1 MKYRIGFLLTL
12 FSLIFIS
19 CNKESFPDNEDL
31 KGNWVAV
38 TTLMDQ
44 EQIYFDGI
52 DTMFYAN
59 PGGYGRYL
67 QLDTLIYRLNKKHN
81 KLYLSPVDTPGASE
95 SIHKISINP
104 EKNELTITGLH
115 GSESESKFEKQ

>member
-1 MKYRIGFLLTL
+1 MKYRIVFLLLL
-12 FSLIFIS
+12 FPLFFIS

-31 KGNWVAV
+31 KGNWIAI
-38 TTLMDQ
+38 TTVMDQ
-44 EQIYFDGI
+44 EQIYFDGT

-67 QLDTLIYRLNKKHN
+67 QLDTLIYRLNNRHN
-81 KLYLSPVDTPGASE
+81 KLYLSPVSSPGSSE
-95 SIHKISINP
+95 SVHDISINP

-115 GSESESKFEKQ
+115 GSESESKFKKQ